1 MVLEYNPI
9 KLGNRSIKV
18 RNWKVKDRELYKNK
32 LKNISST
39 EDELKARYECFVTNI
54 LEKPTALNNDELEY
68 LFLLLRIANLGD
80 DLNYHWW
87 CRNCEKTTDSKIK
100 LSKLFTTKSG
110 KIQDIDVGDIKIELQ
125 DVQNVELYNNKLRTS
140 DSPSTDDLIFHIKS
154 INGDNTKGFQDIKN
168 YFDEL
173 DINTMD
179 KISEAFEKMIFK
191 IESREHTVTCTHC
204 GANSTFNFDEIP
216 DIIPPKWLK
225 R

>member
-32 LKNISST
+32 LKNVSST

-110 KIQDIDVGDIKIELQ
+110 NICL
-125 DVQNVELYNNKLRTS
+125 N
-140 DSPSTDDLIFHIKS
+140 PF
-154 INGDNTKGFQDIKN
+154 KN
-168 YFDEL
+168 
-173 DINTMD
+173 
-179 KISEAFEKMIFK
+179 
-191 IESREHTVTCTHC
+191 
-204 GANSTFNFDEIP
+204 
-216 DIIPPKWLK
+216 
-225 R
+225 

>member
-18 RNWKVKDRELYKNK
+18 RNWKVKDRELYKSK

-39 EDELKARYECFVTNI
+39 EDELKARYECFVTNV
-54 LEKPTALNNDELEY
+54 LETPTALNNDELEY

-87 CRNCEKTTDSKIK
+87 CRSCEKTTDSKIK

-110 KIQDIDVGDIKIELQ
+110 KIQDIDIGDIKIELQ

-154 INGDNTKGFQDIKN
+154 INDDNTKGFQDIKN

-191 IESREHTVTCTHC
+191 IESREHTVTCSHC